1 MRVRIYATLREL
13 VGSSAIDLQ
22 IPEATDVRR
31 VLQRA
36 GAEYPKLGRKLWD
49 GNGQLNRSIQ
59 VLVNGRSIQFMS
71 GLETP
76 VQPGDKVDLFPPVGG
91 G

>member
-36 GAEYPKLGRKLWD
+36 GAEYPKLGNKLWD

-59 VLVNGRSIQFMS
+59 VLVNGRSILFMS